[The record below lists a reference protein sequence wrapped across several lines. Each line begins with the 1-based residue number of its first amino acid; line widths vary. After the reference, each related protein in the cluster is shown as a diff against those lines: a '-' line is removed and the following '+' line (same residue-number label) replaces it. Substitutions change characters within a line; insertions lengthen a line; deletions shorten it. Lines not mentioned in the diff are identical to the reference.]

1 MDYALIISGGMG
13 TRFWPKSRHSMP
25 KQFLKTVG
33 DRTMIQNTVDRIE
46 RCLPRNNIC
55 IVTNKDYV
63 KMIKKQLPKIRNEN
77 IFIEPDNK
85 DHRVNGGCVSVH
97 ISI

>member
-1 MDYALIISGGMG
+1 VLFLDYALIMSGGMG

-46 RCLPRNNIC
+46 KCLPRNNIC
-55 IVTNKDYV
+55 IVTNRDYV
-63 KMIKKQLPKIRNEN
+63 KMIKKQLPKIRNED

-85 DHRVNGGCVSVH
+85 ETAYWRT
-97 ISI
+97 